1 MDVFVFPSRTEWWR
15 RWRPAERRCLLKNGK
30 SEQRKKCFPTNQK
43 KLVLLALCLILTS
56 LSGSPARA
64 QQQAARASDA
74 AEKSPLTVD
83 QVVGHLEERNRERA
97 VALRKFEAV
106 RTYHMEYRGTF
117 GNREAEMTVRLNY
130 TSPNDKKFEVVSES
144 GTKFILEHI
153 FKRLLQEE
161 HDAATEENRQRTALS
176 SKNYDFT
183 LASYEDSSEAP
194 EYVLNVIPKTD
205 NKYLYRGKIWVDATD
220 FAVTRIE
227 AEPAKS
233 PSFWIKKSEIN
244 HKYQKVDNFWLP
256 AENKTESWIRLGGY
270 ALLVIE
276 YKSYKLTDTAP
287 LQASDKTLNTS
298 RLVQ

>member
-1 MDVFVFPSRTEWWR
+1 M
-15 RWRPAERRCLLKNGK
+15 N
-30 SEQRKKCFPTNQK
+30 KKK
-43 KLVLLALCLILTS
+43 IALVVLCGILTS
-56 LSGSPARA
+56 LSAAGIARA
-64 QQQAARASDA
+64 QQAAAPVDA
-74 AEKSPLTVD
+74 AQKPPLTVD
-83 QVVGHLEERNRERA
+83 QIVSHLEERNRERA
-97 VALRKFEAV
+97 LALRKFEAM

-117 GNREAEMTVRLNY
+117 GDRDAEMTVRLTY
-130 TSPNDKKFEVVSES
+130 TSPNDKRFEVLSQS

-161 HDAATEENRQRTALS
+161 RDAANEENRQRTALN

-183 LASYEDSSEAP
+183 LASFENSPEAP
-194 EYVLNVIPKTD
+194 QYVLNVIPKTD
-205 NKYLYRGKIWVDATD
+205 NKYLYRGKIWVDAKD

-256 AENKTESWIRLGGY
+256 AENKTESWIRLGGH
-270 ALLVIE
+270 ATLTIE
-276 YKSYKLTDTAP
+276 YQSYTITGTAP
-287 LQASDKTLNTS
+287 LQASDKIINTS

>member
-1 MDVFVFPSRTEWWR
+1 MT
-15 RWRPAERRCLLKNGK
+15 
-30 SEQRKKCFPTNQK
+30 QK
-43 KLVLLALCLILTS
+43 RFALLVLCGVLSS
-56 LSGSPARA
+56 LNAGIARG
-64 QQQAARASDA
+64 QQTNGLSDA
-74 AEKSPLTVD
+74 LQKQPLTVD
-83 QVVGHLEERNRERA
+83 QVVSQLEDRNRERS
-97 VALRKFEAV
+97 VALHKFEAV

-117 GNREAEMTVRLNY
+117 GNRDAEMTVRLNY
-130 TSPNDKKFEVVSES
+130 TSPNDKKFDVISQS

-176 SKNYDFT
+176 SKNYHFS
-183 LASYEDSSEAP
+183 LATFEDSPSGP
-194 EYVLNVIPKTD
+194 QYVLNVIPKTD
-205 NKYLYRGKIWVDATD
+205 NKYLYRGKIWVDAKE

-256 AENKTESWIRLGGY
+256 AENKTESWIRMGGH

-276 YKSYKLTDTAP
+276 YQSYTLTDTAP
-287 LQASDKTLNTS
+287 LEASGKTLNTS